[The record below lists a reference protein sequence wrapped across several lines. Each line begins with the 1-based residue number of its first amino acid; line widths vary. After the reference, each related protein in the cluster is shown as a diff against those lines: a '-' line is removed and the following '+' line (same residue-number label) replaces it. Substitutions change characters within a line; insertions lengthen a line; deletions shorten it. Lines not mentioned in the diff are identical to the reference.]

1 MKQHERTH
9 KNPTS
14 SGSKSGS
21 VAGSPVISSNA
32 KGSRRASASAG
43 IEAMDLDSDGA
54 SGMDPPSS
62 RTAAAAAAVGRT
74 TRPKMQRSELSEIME
89 GLDRENGNFKDEDAD
104 ADGEGESPGL
114 DALATAASEMA

>member
-9 KNPTS
+9 KNPN
-14 SGSKSGS
+14 SKSGS
-21 VAGSPVISSNA
+21 VASSPVISNA

-43 IEAMDLDSDGA
+43 VDAMDLDSDGG
-54 SGMDPPSS
+54 SSMGMDPPG
-62 RTAAAAAAVGRT
+62 RAAAAGRAA
-74 TRPKMQRSELSEIME
+74 RPKMQRSELSEIME
-89 GLDRENGNFKDEDAD
+89 GLDRENGILKDEDAD